1 MERGAEAGSTDHPCS
16 PQMPRRQF
24 LPRHGHPSRARL
36 SSEGIRPIRPGPAR
50 RDVGKRILALGCRLA
65 YSHAGGRAKAG
76 CPAEL

>member
-50 RDVGKRILALGCRLA
+50 RDVG
-65 YSHAGGRAKAG
+65 
-76 CPAEL
+76 